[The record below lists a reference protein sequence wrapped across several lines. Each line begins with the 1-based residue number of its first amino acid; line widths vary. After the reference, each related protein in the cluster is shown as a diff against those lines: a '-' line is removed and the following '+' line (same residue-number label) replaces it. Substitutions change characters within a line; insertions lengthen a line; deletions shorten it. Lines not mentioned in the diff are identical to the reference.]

1 VGRFDPCPP
10 LTRRQRAMIDPFNH
24 QAAMS
29 SFPAMGDAHFAD
41 LIRYLAA
48 VDYGI
53 VNRIPHR
60 DDRLECFTFR
70 ITDPDT
76 IRALECA
83 TGNSDGGFVR
93 PPCPWGADFERVT
106 ATTRGYGFS
115 DDFRKALR
123 ESGRHCESE
132 AKSDKLPTDVEPRHV
147 IDKRRINKI
156 LQTMAH
162 RVAADIAVPE
172 EWMDELCELL
182 WRERDRLKGDKD

>member
-1 VGRFDPCPP
+1 
-10 LTRRQRAMIDPFNH
+10 MIDPFNH

-93 PPCPWGADFERVT
+93 PPCPWGADFEGVT
-106 ATTRGYGFS
+106 ATTRGEYVRS
-115 DDFRKALR
+115 DVFRKMLG
-123 ESGRHCESE
+123 ESVRRAASE
-132 AKSDKLPTDVEPRHV
+132 ARLIKGATGIVPRAEFER
-147 IDKRRINKI
+147 RRIQEI
-156 LQTMAH
+156 LQAMLRCNDTNT
-162 RVAADIAVPE
+162 VVPQ
-172 EWMDELCELL
+172 EWMDELNDLL
-182 WRERDRLKGDKD
+182 WSGRDNRVNGG